1 MTLTDIAG
9 YLPHGLIGYHHQ
21 GAICKIDM
29 AFAAKYG
36 VALCNYRPVLRHM
49 RDLSMEITEKGY
61 NDGKPFVP
69 IIKLV
74 EAATGLQGAKLI
86 GNKGTIQGEYS
97 VWKYEYSLYWDLSRK
112 TFGFYSNVENEHNVE
127 IEGGVYMIWNQTSVL
142 DLLHRWHFD
151 YRGLI
156 EAGEAVSVHEL
167 KKDPY
172 Q

>member
-9 YLPHGLIGYHHQ
+9 YLPHGLIGYHPQ

-36 VALCNYRPVLRHM
+36 VSLCNYRPVLRHM
-49 RDLSMEITEKGY
+49 RDLSIEITEKEY

-69 IIKLV
+69 IVELAKAWSVEPIIDYRILPCDLLYVGIEILNHNRIFSWWMHDRHFDSWWSGDNDIERGDHIELCDTHKL
-74 EAATGLQGAKLI
+74 
-86 GNKGTIQGEYS
+86 Y
-97 VWKYEYSLYWDLSRK
+97 
-112 TFGFYSNVENEHNVE
+112 
-127 IEGGVYMIWNQTSVL
+127 